1 MKRIFLPALTCVF
14 MLSSCSVWNN
24 VTSKVTGNK
33 KEKTSEENVAIVEQ
47 TSATAKS
54 EKTSQVEI
62 TDRNKVT
69 TLPVKGQKPI
79 IMLDSLAFMK
89 LNGLWTLR
97 SIDGKILSAEK
108 GDDESNRPFIN
119 FDGRTRKFYAND
131 GCNTINGDYETK
143 GSNGVIINPLL
154 STLMMCEFAPYQQ
167 QFKDALASTA
177 TYNIS
182 KEEGESLLKLYNE
195 KGSEL
200 MILSQPTIEFLNGAW
215 GVKSIDGK
223 PVDNP
228 DLKIVID
235 VPEEKVHGNTGC
247 NIFNGSIFVD
257 PDKAGSIQFQGMA
270 VTRMLCPDMSTETSF
285 LVALESVE
293 FAKSNGQNALLLD
306 SSGKEVLVLIP
317 LKLQ

>member
-131 GCNTINGDYETK
+131 GCNTINGEYETK

-270 VTRMLCPDMSTETSF
+270 VTRMLCPDMSTETAF

-317 LKLQ
+317 LNLQ